1 MHFRKIKKQSAEV
14 FMNEPIDT
22 DKDGNQIT
30 IADIFSD
37 PHNIVDEVDLLINFR
52 KLYEYINESLD
63 TREKLIISK
72 RYGLN
77 TGGGCMIKAM
87 TQREV
92 AAQLRISRSYVS
104 RIEKRALQKLKE
116 RFEGKNI

>member
-1 MHFRKIKKQSAEV
+1 
-14 FMNEPIDT
+14 MNEPIDT

-37 PHNIVDEVDLLINFR
+37 PKNLVDEVDLLINFR
-52 KLYEYINESLD
+52 KLYQYINESLD
-63 TREKLIISK
+63 KREKLIISK

-77 TGGGCMIKAM
+77 TGTGCVMKPM

-92 AAQLRISRSYVS
+92 AANLDISRSYVS

-116 RFEGKNI
+116 RFDGKK

>member
-1 MHFRKIKKQSAEV
+1 
-14 FMNEPIDT
+14 MNEPIDT

-37 PHNIVDEVDLLINFR
+37 PLNIADEVDLLINFK
-52 KLYEYINESLD
+52 KLYAFINESLD
-63 TREKLIISK
+63 EREKLIISK

-77 TGGGCMIKAM
+77 TGNSGAVKAM

-92 AAQLRISRSYVS
+92 AGQLKISRSYVS

-116 RFEGKNI
+116 RFDGKSLY

>member
-1 MHFRKIKKQSAEV
+1 MTD
-14 FMNEPIDT
+14 EPIDT

-30 IADIFSD
+30 IADIFKD
-37 PHNIVDEVDLLINFR
+37 PSCIADEVDLIINFQ
-52 KLYEYINESLD
+52 KLYMYINENLD
-63 TREKLIISK
+63 EREKIIICK

-77 TGGGCMIKAM
+77 NNIGVVERAM

-92 AAQLRISRSYVS
+92 ADSLKISRSYVS

-116 RFEGKNI
+116 RFDGKK